1 MKLKKYTVVFSSI
14 FLLITGAVIYG
25 IACGGWE
32 DPYDDRVTFFNNHVA
47 GDPDYKPFYYIA
59 YQSLY
64 DYEEPYSD
72 VMQNTEEWKKYLK
85 TESVDGPIIAGII
98 YYNDEESLN
107 ILKNKQESDWPDSL
121 KNNGFAVALAKKKN
135 SAALDYLLFA
145 KRCEPYVNM
154 PYNEWDPQQPN
165 TEAMDALIKEG
176 EAAAATV
183 KKDNYLQLRYGF
195 QLCRLAHY
203 SGNYEA
209 CLRLFESNVAPY
221 KSESTVYYWAL
232 ALKAGALRKVG
243 KKEESAY
250 LFSTVFSECKNKR
263 IMAYQN
269 VLYLSVYDKYNQN
282 NVLALC
288 KNNTEKANFLGV
300 ESLGSAGNELKQ
312 LEKMYKLDP
321 RVPTLDVLL
330 VREISK
336 LENSY
341 MSPSLALANP
351 KDSLRL
357 TTYGIV
363 EASSLKIE
371 EKYADSLYT
380 FCNNVANDNK
390 VKEPALW
397 KISGAY
403 IKFMRRDLVA
413 AKASLKQAE
422 GMKMSA
428 KVRDQFE
435 VLRML
440 ITINEQQTIDASFEA
455 KIYPSLKWL
464 EEKRQQELSS
474 KKENWDSDLPFTKIY
489 KYLMLNILQP
499 KYLSQKDRVSA
510 ALCVLQSEMVSTQMI
525 EKAKKDNSIRWTIWT
540 SVDFLRNSMNSAEV
554 EKLIQVKNNATK
566 TEYHQLMTNTLNAV
580 GNDFLFEL
588 LGTCYLREY
597 NFSKAVVAFKKLP
610 AKYFEDEPYK
620 TYLAANSFVD
630 LITDT
635 HAPTHRDTKKFTKLS
650 FAQTMIAFEKKAK
663 EDPKNAAFCYYQM
676 ANGFY
681 NMSYN
686 GNSWLL
692 VNYYWS
698 TTDREFNS
706 KTDLP
711 YLKDYYFNYTAEQ
724 YYLKALKLTTDNNL
738 KAKCTFMAAKCLNS
752 RVKYPNVPYDVENW
766 SEQNDIAA
774 RKYYLMLINNKYFA
788 ELKKNYSTTPFYV
801 TAVNECSYLRDFV
814 RRR

>member
-32 DPYDDRVTFFNNHVA
+32 DPYDDHVTFFNNHVA

-64 DYEEPYSD
+64 DYEEPYSE
-72 VMQNTEEWKKYLK
+72 VTQNVEEWKKYLK
-85 TESVDGPIIAGII
+85 TDNVADSLVAKAI
-98 YYNDEESLN
+98 YRNSEEAFRA
-107 ILKNKQESDWPDSL
+107 LKNKSENEWPDSL
-121 KNNGFAVALAKKKN
+121 KNSPFAVALAKKKN
-135 SAALDYLLFA
+135 NAALDYLYFA
-145 KRCEPYVNM
+145 KRCEPYINVE
-154 PYNEWDPQQPN
+154 YNEWEPKQPDSQSMN
-165 TEAMDALIKEG
+165 ELIKEG
-176 EAAAATV
+176 EAAVAKI
-183 KKDNYLQLRYGF
+183 KKDDFLQLRYGF
-195 QLCRLAHY
+195 QLARLAHY
-203 SGNYEA
+203 SGNYEE
-209 CLRLFESNVAPY
+209 CLRLFDTYVAPY

-232 ALKAGALRKVG
+232 ALKAGALRKTG
-243 KKEESAY
+243 KPAESAY
-250 LFSTVFSECKNKR
+250 LFSKVFSDCKNKR
-263 IMAYQN
+263 IISYQN

-282 NVLALC
+282 DVLTFC
-288 KNNTEKANFLGV
+288 KNNSEKANFLGV
-300 ESLGSAGNELKQ
+300 ESLGYQSHQLEQ

-330 VREISK
+330 IREISK
-336 LENSY
+336 LESSF
-341 MSPSLALANP
+341 MSPKFALANP
-351 KDSLRL
+351 QDSIRL

-363 EASSLKIE
+363 ESESLKSE
-371 EKYADSLYT
+371 GKYADSLYT
-380 FCNNVANDNK
+380 FCNKVATDNK

-397 KISGAY
+397 SVSAAY
-403 IKFMRRDLVA
+403 LKFMKRDLA
-413 AKASLKQAE
+413 GAKASLKQAG
-422 GMKMSA
+422 GMKMSD
-428 KVRDQFE
+428 KVRDQLE
-435 VLRML
+435 VLRLL
-440 ITINEQQTIDASFEA
+440 ITINEQQTVDAAFEA

-464 EEKRQQELSS
+464 EGKRQAELTG
-474 KKENWDSDLPFTKIY
+474 KKDNWDSDLPFTKIY
-489 KYLMLNILQP
+489 KYLMVNILQP
-499 KYLSQKDRVSA
+499 KYLNQKDRVSA
-510 ALCVLQSEMVSTQMI
+510 ALCVLQSEMVSTEAI
-525 EKAKKDNSIRWTIWT
+525 EKAKKDNSLRWTIW
-540 SVDFLRNSMNSAEV
+540 SSIDFLRNTMNSSEI
-554 EKLIQVKNNATK
+554 EKLIQVKTNPAK
-566 TEYHQLMTNTLNAV
+566 TEYQQLMTNTLGAV
-580 GNDFLFEL
+580 GNDFLYEL
-588 LGTCYLREY
+588 LGTSYIREY
-597 NFSKAVVAFKKLP
+597 NFQKAVIAFKKLP
-610 AKYFEDEPYK
+610 AKYFDQEPYT

-635 HAPTHRDTKKFTKLS
+635 HAPTNRDTKKFTKLT
-650 FAQTMIAFEKKAK
+650 FAQTMIAFDKKAK

-724 YYLKALKLTTDNNL
+724 YYLKAQKLTTDNNL
-738 KAKCTFMAAKCLNS
+738 KAKCAFMAAKCLNS

-774 RKYYLMLINNKYFA
+774 RKYYMMLINNKYFA

-814 RRR
+814 SRR